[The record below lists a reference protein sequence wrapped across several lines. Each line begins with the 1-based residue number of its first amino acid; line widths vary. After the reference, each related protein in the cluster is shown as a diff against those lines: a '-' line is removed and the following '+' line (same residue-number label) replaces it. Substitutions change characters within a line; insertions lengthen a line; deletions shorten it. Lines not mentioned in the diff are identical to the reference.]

1 MSGPELL
8 ELNKP
13 QHTLYKDLL
22 CVQKVAQNVTNSAD
36 RSPLGGGEEEGEERE
51 EGKEEKEDQTK
62 KQNHHQGV
70 RNKQREEERQE

>member
-36 RSPLGGGEEEGEERE
+36 RSPLGGGEEEE
-51 EGKEEKEDQTK
+51 EGKEEGK
-62 KQNHHQGV
+62 
-70 RNKQREEERQE
+70 EERKEEREGGRQKAEPSPRGEEN